1 MFLWA
6 FCLHGKSVLRWG
18 QGLGRVKKATGENG
32 YQGGAPK
39 KNGTDMSKNTLSF
52 SDLKISWMDNAF
64 NFVRGSKI
72 DGCKMTKMHVGPKN
86 SVFLQLCSYIIFEIQ
101 MSSGTFCQSEAWVW
115 QVLCLRR
122 RGAGEYFNTFKTM
135 ALIINSDNYKNN
147 RIHDMKLNDKCVYK
161 DRFSHLYWNLREL
174 KKERKK
180 ERQKASK
187 QASKQARKEGRKE
200 ERKTG
205 SKEERKKG
213 RKEERKK
220 EKNEGTK
227 KGSKKERKVGRK
239 RMREQ
244 W

>member
-1 MFLWA
+1 
-6 FCLHGKSVLRWG
+6 
-18 QGLGRVKKATGENG
+18 
-32 YQGGAPK
+32 
-39 KNGTDMSKNTLSF
+39 
-52 SDLKISWMDNAF
+52 MDNAF

-180 ERQKASK
+180 DRKQASK
-187 QASKQARKEGRKE
+187 QASKEGRKEGRKKGRQE
-200 ERKTG
+200 A
-205 SKEERKKG
+205 RKKG

>member
-1 MFLWA
+1 
-6 FCLHGKSVLRWG
+6 
-18 QGLGRVKKATGENG
+18 
-32 YQGGAPK
+32 
-39 KNGTDMSKNTLSF
+39 
-52 SDLKISWMDNAF
+52 MDNAF

-86 SVFLQLCSYIIFEIQ
+86 SVFLQLCSYIIFEIL
-101 MSSGTFCQSEAWVW
+101 MFSGTFRQSEAWVW
-115 QVLCLRR
+115 QVLGLRR
-122 RGAGEYFNTFKTM
+122 RRAGEYFNTFKTM
-135 ALIINSDNYKNN
+135 ALIIHSDNYKNN

-180 ERQKASK
+180 ERQKESK
-187 QASKQARKEGRKE
+187 EGRKEGRKE
-200 ERKTG
+200 ERKKRG
-205 SKEERKKG
+205 
-213 RKEERKK
+213 KEERKK

>member
-1 MFLWA
+1 
-6 FCLHGKSVLRWG
+6 
-18 QGLGRVKKATGENG
+18 
-32 YQGGAPK
+32 
-39 KNGTDMSKNTLSF
+39 
-52 SDLKISWMDNAF
+52 MDNAF

-101 MSSGTFCQSEAWVW
+101 MSSGTFCQSEALVW

-161 DRFSHLYWNLREL
+161 DRFSHLYWNLWEL

-187 QASKQARKEGRKE
+187 QASKQGRKEGRKKGRQE
-200 ERKTG
+200 A
-205 SKEERKKG
+205 RKKG

-220 EKNEGTK
+220 ARKKRMKEQRKEARK
-227 KGSKKERKVGRK
+227 KGRWEER
-239 RMREQ
+239 E
-244 W
+244 